1 VTAPLPLPVAPAVT
15 VIQAA
20 LLVAVHAQPVAAVT
34 LTVPPVIPAAT
45 TLADA
50 AASVGA
56 QGAPACVTVNATP
69 PIVSVAERAVVVGF
83 AVTVYVT
90 DPLPLPVAPAL
101 MVTQAALAVAV
112 HAHPVGEVTATVF
125 VLAAKPTLADTGAIV
140 GAQGAPAWVT
150 VKVLPPTVSV
160 PVRAVVVGLAVTL

>member
-1 VTAPLPLPVAPAVT
+1 VTEPLPLPVAPAVI
-15 VIQAA
+15 VSQAA
-20 LLVAVHAQPVAAVT
+20 LLVAAHAQPVAAVT
-34 LTVPPVIPAAT
+34 LTAPPVIPAAT

-50 AASVGA
+50 ADSVGA
-56 QGAPACVTVNATP
+56 QGAPACVTVKATP

-83 AVTVYVT
+83 AVTLYVT

-101 MVTQAALAVAV
+101 MVIQAALSVAV
-112 HAHPVGEVTATVF
+112 HAHPVTAVTATVF

-150 VKVLPPTVSV
+150 VNVLPPIVSV
-160 PVRAVVVGLAVTL
+160 PVRAVVVGFAVTL